1 MALEEADIAKITEI
15 INGALEAR
23 DDKGNDKGDGG
34 VKVNDLDAEKIKADE
49 AKRRAAESA
58 LKSAIAFNVNRDS
71 FLESQKSFLPDTIQ
85 TVIKGMAGRN
95 YKDEIDEANS
105 YRKII
110 FDEIFSEQK
119 NIDIMPDSAKTKI
132 AAYKALA
139 ESDKA
144 GKVGDFYELVETYV
158 ALKKGMA
165 QSSFNNKGA
174 GGTDNYTKKFEQLGE
189 IYTKKGA

>member
-15 INGALEAR
+15 VNGALDAR
-23 DDKGNDKGDGG
+23 QNKGADKDDDKDKDI
-34 VKVNDLDAEKIKADE
+34 DAATIKADE

-58 LKSAIAFNVNRDS
+58 LKSAMAFNINREG
-71 FLESQKSFLPDTIQ
+71 FLESQKSFLPGSIQ
-85 TVIKGMAGRN
+85 TVIKGMQGRN
-95 YKDEIDEANS
+95 YKDEIDEANA

-110 FDEIFSEQK
+110 FDEIFGEQK
-119 NIDIMPDSAKTKI
+119 NIDIMPETAKAKI

-139 ESDKA
+139 DSDKA
-144 GKVGDFYELVETYV
+144 GKVGDYYELVETYL

-165 QSSFNNKGA
+165 QSSFNNKGSGA
-174 GGTDNYTKKFEQLGE
+174 SDNYTKKFEQLGE

>member
-15 INGALEAR
+15 VNGALDAR
-23 DDKGNDKGDGG
+23 QNKGADKDDDKDKDI
-34 VKVNDLDAEKIKADE
+34 DAATIKADE

-58 LKSAIAFNVNRDS
+58 LKSAMAFNINREG
-71 FLESQKSFLPDTIQ
+71 FLESQKSFLPESIQ
-85 TVIKGMAGRN
+85 TVIKGMQGRN
-95 YKDEIDEANS
+95 YKDEIDEANA

-110 FDEIFSEQK
+110 FDEIFGEQK
-119 NIDIMPDSAKTKI
+119 NIDIMPETAKAKI

-139 ESDKA
+139 DSDKA
-144 GKVGDFYELVETYV
+144 GKVGDYYELVETYL

-165 QSSFNNKGA
+165 QSSFNNKGSGA
-174 GGTDNYTKKFEQLGE
+174 SDNYTKKFEQLGE

>member
-15 INGALEAR
+15 VNGALDAR
-23 DDKGNDKGDGG
+23 QNKGADKDDDKDKDI
-34 VKVNDLDAEKIKADE
+34 DAATIKADE

-58 LKSAIAFNVNRDS
+58 LKSAMAFNINREG
-71 FLESQKSFLPDTIQ
+71 FLESQKSFLPESIQ
-85 TVIKGMAGRN
+85 TVIKGMQGRN
-95 YKDEIDEANS
+95 YKDEIDEANA

-110 FDEIFSEQK
+110 FDEIFGEQK
-119 NIDIMPDSAKTKI
+119 NIAIMPETAKAKI

-139 ESDKA
+139 DSDKA
-144 GKVGDFYELVETYV
+144 SKVSDYYELVETYL

-165 QSSFNNKGA
+165 QSSFNNKGSGA
-174 GGTDNYTKKFEQLGE
+174 SDNYTKKFEQLGE

>member
-15 INGALEAR
+15 VNGALDAR
-23 DDKGNDKGDGG
+23 QAKDTDKNDDKDKD
-34 VKVNDLDAEKIKADE
+34 VDAATIKADE

-58 LKSAIAFNVNRDS
+58 LKSAMAFNINRDG
-71 FLESQKSFLPDTIQ
+71 FLESQKSFLPESIQ
-85 TVIKGMAGRN
+85 TVIKGMQGRN
-95 YKDEIDEANS
+95 YKDEIDEANA

-110 FDEIFSEQK
+110 FDEIFGEQK
-119 NIDIMPDSAKTKI
+119 NIDIMPETAKAKI

-139 ESDKA
+139 DSDKA
-144 GKVGDFYELVETYV
+144 GKVGDYYELVETYL

-165 QSSFNNKGA
+165 QSSFNNKGSSA
-174 GGTDNYTKKFEQLGE
+174 SDNYTKKFEQLGE